1 MKKLRITVFADPVCT
16 WCWGSAPVLRALEYR
31 LGDMV
36 EIDYVMCGMI
46 EDIRTFINRR
56 LNIGGDA
63 ALSNRNMM
71 KAWLEASVVHG
82 MPVQEHGFHLFSD
95 EYPSSFPQNM
105 AYLTAKLCCRQDEHG
120 EPDMKRVNR
129 YLRRVQEATAAEAVM
144 TSRADVLADL
154 AAVEGYDPQDF
165 AQTFASDAV
174 KKAFIADRERARSYD
189 VEAFP
194 TFLLE
199 YDGREAKLSGYT
211 TFNAMVSEI
220 ATLSGGRLK
229 PLLMGKG
236 ENAER
241 CSLTVRN
248 VKRFVE
254 HYGSAYPVEIATA
267 FGLVRRAGRTA
278 VNIESYEQFPDVIDE
293 LLKSAEVGMA
303 PKANSFMIYNLK
315 DKKGFSQERE
325 HELHHSW
332 S

>member
-211 TFNAMVSEI
+211 
-220 ATLSGGRLK
+220 
-229 PLLMGKG
+229 
-236 ENAER
+236 
-241 CSLTVRN
+241 
-248 VKRFVE
+248 
-254 HYGSAYPVEIATA
+254 
-267 FGLVRRAGRTA
+267 
-278 VNIESYEQFPDVIDE
+278 
-293 LLKSAEVGMA
+293 
-303 PKANSFMIYNLK
+303 
-315 DKKGFSQERE
+315 
-325 HELHHSW
+325 
-332 S
+332 